1 MAVDSKLL
9 KQLKHKD
16 PKERRRAIV
25 ALADCRDLAGVK
37 PLEEAA
43 KSDDEPKLRELAA
56 RAAKHL
62 KEQMEK
68 PVMPVEK
75 SDEAYKGE
83 QVVQVSEKQK
93 ARAREYLDEAMSMVV
108 AKDNAKATKA
118 LAKALQADPAIKD
131 DQYFLSMASSI
142 FNTSNEEAVRKL
154 ISGDERGQFIKSQQQ
169 GKVQKRKD
177 DHASKA
183 REIGWSSAIFDLT
196 IYAVVVG
203 IITFLAPIVYI
214 QLLGRTID
222 YQQALTPAK
231 YEEESVK
238 VSRQF
243 KTIVADFEEQGIAPL
258 LVAAVINGVGSV
270 VSIVALCFL
279 IHLFASKVLGGN
291 GTLPFMMSQLVPFY
305 SLMTPVFFIWS
316 CIVLGMISIGASL
329 IGLLCVPL
337 MALASFVVI
346 FKSAGHIGTAYDF
359 GAAKGCMSLAVGLIA
374 ISAVSGIL
382 SSLVFSSALNSAM
395 LSMGLS

>member
-43 KSDDEPKLRELAA
+43 KSDDEPKLREIAA

-62 KEQMEK
+62 KEQMDK

-154 ISGDERGQFIKSQQQ
+154 ISGD
-169 GKVQKRKD
+169 
-177 DHASKA
+177 
-183 REIGWSSAIFDLT
+183 
-196 IYAVVVG
+196 
-203 IITFLAPIVYI
+203 
-214 QLLGRTID
+214 
-222 YQQALTPAK
+222 
-231 YEEESVK
+231 
-238 VSRQF
+238 
-243 KTIVADFEEQGIAPL
+243 
-258 LVAAVINGVGSV
+258 
-270 VSIVALCFL
+270 
-279 IHLFASKVLGGN
+279 
-291 GTLPFMMSQLVPFY
+291 
-305 SLMTPVFFIWS
+305 
-316 CIVLGMISIGASL
+316 
-329 IGLLCVPL
+329 
-337 MALASFVVI
+337 
-346 FKSAGHIGTAYDF
+346 
-359 GAAKGCMSLAVGLIA
+359 
-374 ISAVSGIL
+374 
-382 SSLVFSSALNSAM
+382 
-395 LSMGLS
+395 